1 MLMWV
6 KIAAFLSIL
15 AIVVVITSIV
25 IGYYLLRYVYKEL
38 STDHFSDYSR
48 ETKASLAKYHDAVI
62 KRAYVMRRR
71 IPRQWL
77 AICYISYFL
86 LSEEFNK
93 HIFGADVFHH
103 SILIEIETEHGP
115 RLLIVEKTDQLVI
128 RDSVR
133 ITLDHTLEPL
143 KLSTEDSTLQT
154 VFDGT
159 KKAMG
164 DESFFNWRIDSTCQH
179 LVHAMA
185 KELDPNND
193 PALPNDYASCPQE
206 EAYIINK
213 FMYYYF
219 KAARMM
225 RLDKQILK
233 YVT

>member
-1 MLMWV
+1 MWV

-48 ETKASLAKYHDAVI
+48 ETKMSLAKYRDAVI

-71 IPRQWL
+71 VPQQWL
-77 AICYISYFL
+77 VGFYILHFF
-86 LSEEFNK
+86 LSEEFWKNTFGTD
-93 HIFGADVFHH
+93 IFHQSLLV
-103 SILIEIETEHGP
+103 EIDTEQGP
-115 RLLIVEKTDQLVI
+115 RLVIIEKTYELVV

-133 ITLDHTLEPL
+133 LNRHHTLEPL
-143 KLSTEDSTLQT
+143 KLSTEDATLQT
-154 VFDGT
+154 LLDGT

-164 DESFFNWRIDSTCQH
+164 DESFFNWRTDSTCQH
-179 LVHAMA
+179 LVHTMA
-185 KELDPNND
+185 KEMDPEND
-193 PALPNDYASCPQE
+193 PALPNECEPSSPE

-213 FMYYYF
+213 FMYYYY
-219 KAARMM
+219 KTMRIL
-225 RLDKQILK
+225 RLDKQILR